1 MYELIQILNAECL
14 TICIVHIQCFFF
26 VMDLNFLCS
35 PNKLYVLQQL
45 KQSVLTSKAS

>member
-1 MYELIQILNAECL
+1 MYEFIQILNAECL
-14 TICIVHIQCFFF
+14 TISLVHIQCFF

-45 KQSVLTSKAS
+45 KQSVLTS